1 MVSSI
6 KYTVLGLILGLSIA
20 FIWYNK
26 QTKTQKKEDADILVE
41 RIKAVKKLIVTEGY
55 FSELYSYKEA
65 DKYFYDLI
73 SFEKKSTFGCKG
85 KS

>member
-1 MVSSI
+1 MTSSI
-6 KYTVLGLILGLSIA
+6 KYIVLGLLVGAGIMFFWNSR
-20 FIWYNK
+20 
-26 QTKTQKKEDADILVE
+26 QTKKEEIEDADILVE

-73 SFEKKSTFGCKG
+73 AFEKKEN
-85 KS
+85 